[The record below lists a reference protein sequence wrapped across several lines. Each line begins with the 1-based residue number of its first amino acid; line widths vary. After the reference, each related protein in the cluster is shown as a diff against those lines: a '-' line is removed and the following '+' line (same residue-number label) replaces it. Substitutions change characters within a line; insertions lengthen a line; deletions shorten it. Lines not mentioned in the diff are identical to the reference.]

1 MFKYRDK
8 WVSEQFQCHY
18 RDKQQ
23 LLTIYTSI
31 LEYMFYAS
39 GVVTEKA
46 LTPINRHVGNQQ
58 RQNFEK
64 LCKTLNV
71 Y

>member
-1 MFKYRDK
+1 
-8 WVSEQFQCHY
+8 
-18 RDKQQ
+18 
-23 LLTIYTSI
+23 
-31 LEYMFYAS
+31 MFYAS